1 MQKLTQQEE
10 EAMLVV
16 WKTGEANVKSF
27 LEQMPEP
34 KPPYTTLASTIKNL
48 EKKGYVVSRQLGNMF
63 LYKALIRESDYK
75 KKFINTVVKDY
86 FEDSYKELVT
96 FFAKEKKITAAEL
109 KEIIHLI
116 EQKKPKQ

>member
-116 EQKKPKQ
+116 EQKKP